1 MKINSINGYYINDT
15 RNNNVKNIKNT
26 QFAGKSHSARD
37 LCGLFGITSFSGGA
51 LLSTMADISAP
62 AIITVASLAGIFAGI
77 KGYSAGKELDKKID
91 VFEKE
96 SAERAKQYNK
106 ISE

>member
-51 LLSTMADISAP
+51 LLSALAGAP
-62 AIITVASLAGIFAGI
+62 TQTLLALASVTGIFAGI